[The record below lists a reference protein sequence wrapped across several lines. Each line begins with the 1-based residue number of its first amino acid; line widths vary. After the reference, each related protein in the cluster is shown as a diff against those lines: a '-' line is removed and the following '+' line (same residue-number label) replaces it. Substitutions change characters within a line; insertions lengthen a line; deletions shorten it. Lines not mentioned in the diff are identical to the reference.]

1 MDSFW
6 GGRGDETRLEFQIEG
21 SPQIGKR
28 FRGVG
33 LPLIHGLILKHKD
46 NRMSYN
52 WFVTKKKQIWIGFN
66 ILNIIWF
73 LKLLED
79 YTSSVENFS

>member
-1 MDSFW
+1 
-6 GGRGDETRLEFQIEG
+6 
-21 SPQIGKR
+21 
-28 FRGVG
+28 
-33 LPLIHGLILKHKD
+33 
-46 NRMSYN
+46 MSYN

>member
-1 MDSFW
+1 MQE
-6 GGRGDETRLEFQIEG
+6 ETRLEFQIEG

-52 WFVTKKKQIWIGFN
+52 
-66 ILNIIWF
+66 
-73 LKLLED
+73 
-79 YTSSVENFS
+79 